1 MGGVYRDQGLEV
13 VSKWLIPVIKPR
25 VEAAYQ
31 YMRNDSIPK
40 AVAYPRVPTAPPP
53 QPATSS
59 SEGVGHAL
67 RSHLAQ
73 HPNEPQRSLP
83 PRDNVPQQGSGRVGR
98 GVANH
103 PEDIDQSRNR
113 HQRRRSSQGDGRSGD
128 SGKHGTSFA
137 EGALALWLSDPDSL
151 DPQTG

>member
-13 VSKWLIPVIKPR
+13 VRKWLIPVVQPR

-31 YMRNDSIPK
+31 HMRNDSVPK
-40 AVAYPRVPTAPPP
+40 AVAYPRVPITPPP
-53 QPATSS
+53 QPASLS

-67 RSHLAQ
+67 RSRLAQ
-73 HPNEPQRSLP
+73 HPGEPQRSLP

-128 SGKHGTSFA
+128 SGKHWTSFA
-137 EGALALWLSDPDSL
+137 EGALASWLSDPDSL